1 METKKEKIL
10 KNLEPMFK
18 EAEEKGLWFRSRYQ
32 DLWFSPS
39 ELKEKHSEGRFI
51 WGKENWELR
60 NPKELI
66 KCHEVAIKSHNNE
79 ISNICDRIS
88 KERESK

>member
-10 KNLEPMFK
+10 KSLEPMFK
-18 EAEEKGLWFRSRYQ
+18 EAEEKGLWFNSKYQ
-32 DLWFSPS
+32 DLWYSPS
-39 ELKEKHSEGRFI
+39 ELKEKQSEGRFI

-66 KCHEVAIKSHNNE
+66 KEHERAIEYRNKE